1 MEVRGMPL
9 TDITR
14 SRKQGEKV
22 IRSATPMRL
31 FIPALIVFC
40 LIAVAGSA
48 AWAREPSTSQVI
60 QSRMDV
66 LVSQGALQIDK
77 VDVTA
82 IGALPVFYERR
93 NFEPMW
99 TDPEG
104 LEELSKMIAESADDG
119 LIPEDYHAAEI
130 AEMAGS
136 TDYLSDPVR
145 AADLDILCTDALV
158 TLAYHLK
165 FGKVDPERLFTAW
178 NIYEDVGELTEVIER
193 MEAVIEG
200 RTAAAVART
209 IDEIRPELDIYRSL
223 SKALVEYRRI
233 EEEGGWPAVPGGDV
247 LKEGADNQRVAT
259 LRKRLAVTGDLAPGQ
274 TDHGLFDEALVG
286 GVEHFQKRHGLDVD
300 GAVGPATLEALNVP
314 VSEKIEMIRVNL
326 ERLRW
331 VLQGDSP
338 TFVVVNI
345 AGFEVFY
352 VKDEELVWRSRA
364 QVGKEVR
371 ETPVFR
377 EDMKYL
383 VFNPTWT
390 VPPLLLKQDIIP
402 KAAEDP
408 AYLDRENIKVIDS
421 EGRVIPAAEVD
432 WKKYL
437 GRGCPYTLRQD
448 PGPNNALGRVKFIFP
463 NEYFVYLH
471 DTPSRSLFSR
481 SRRTFSSGCIRVEY
495 PLEFAEILLDD
506 PERWNIDKIE
516 DLIESAETKTV
527 HLKQPLPVLLLYWT
541 AFVDDGIINFREDI
555 YGRDE
560 PILAGLDGEFLARD
574 RHINQRGR

>member
-1 MEVRGMPL
+1 MPL
-9 TDITR
+9 TNKTKI
-14 SRKQGEKV
+14 RKQENET
-22 IRSATPMRL
+22 IQLATPKRL
-31 FIPALIVFC
+31 FIPALIVLC
-40 LIAVAGSA
+40 LIAVAASA
-48 AWAREPSTSQVI
+48 QEPSTSQVI
-60 QSRMDV
+60 QARMDV
-66 LVSQGALQIDK
+66 LMSQGALQIEQADIR
-77 VDVTA
+77 A
-82 IGALPVFYERR
+82 IGPLPVFYERR

-99 TDPEG
+99 TDPKG
-104 LEELSKMIAESADDG
+104 LEEIRKMIAASADDG
-119 LIPEDYHAAEI
+119 LVSEDYHTVAIDEI
-130 AEMAGS
+130 AGS
-136 TDYLSDPVR
+136 PDHLSDPVR
-145 AADLDILCTDALV
+145 AADLDILCTDALM

-178 NIYEDVGELTEVIER
+178 NIYEDVGELTEIIER
-193 MEAVIEG
+193 TVAVMEG
-200 RTAAAVART
+200 GSAAVART
-209 IDEIRPELDIYRSL
+209 IEEIRPELDIYRSL

-233 EEEGGWPAVPGGDV
+233 EEEGGWPAMPDGDV

-286 GVEHFQKRHGLDVD
+286 GVERFQKRHGLDVD

-448 PGPNNALGRVKFIFP
+448 PGPNNALGRVKFVFP
-463 NEYFVYLH
+463 NKYFVYLH

-481 SRRTFSSGCIRVEY
+481 SRRTFSSGCIRVEH
-495 PLEFAEILLDD
+495 PLEFAEVLLDN
-506 PERWNIDKIE
+506 PEEWNIDQIE
-516 DLIESAETKTV
+516 KLIESAETKTV
-527 HLKQPLPVLLLYWT
+527 HLGQPLPVLLLYWT
-541 AFVDDGIINFREDI
+541 AYVDDGMINFREDI

-560 PILAGLDGEFLARD
+560 PILAGLDGEIRARD
-574 RHINQRGR
+574 RHLDQRGQ